1 MNETV
6 LEVQD
11 LHTRFKVRGGML
23 RAVDGLSFTLES
35 GQTLCIVG
43 ESGSGKTV
51 TALSIMGLI
60 EPPGHIAEGRIVYR
74 GTDLLSLD
82 EAAMEE
88 VRGDRI
94 GMVFQDPMSSLNPS
108 FRIGDQ
114 IAEAMII
121 HQGLDRAAARARAVD
136 LLRRVGI
143 PRPEARLDDYPHQFS
158 GGMRQRALIAAAIS
172 CDPDILIADEP
183 TTALD
188 VTIQAQILRLL
199 HDVQRALNSALVLVT
214 HDLGVVA
221 AMADMVMVMY
231 AGRMVEYADVQTIFE
246 RPRHPYTR
254 GLLNS
259 LIRLETPRDTA
270 LVPIPGLPPDLV
282 NPPAGCSFRPRCS
295 HAIQR
300 CQREDPE
307 LTDLSGGHLSAC
319 HLAREL
325 PPARTGGA
333 A

>member
-1 MNETV
+1 
-6 LEVQD
+6 
-11 LHTRFKVRGGML
+11 
-23 RAVDGLSFTLES
+23 
-35 GQTLCIVG
+35 
-43 ESGSGKTV
+43 
-51 TALSIMGLI
+51 
-60 EPPGHIAEGRIVYR
+60 
-74 GTDLLSLD
+74 
-82 EAAMEE
+82 
-88 VRGDRI
+88 
-94 GMVFQDPMSSLNPS
+94 MSSLNPS

-121 HQGLDRAAARARAVD
+121 HRGLDRAAARARAVE

-143 PRPEARLDDYPHQFS
+143 PEPEARVDDYPHQFS

-172 CDPDILIADEP
+172 CDPEILIADEP

-199 HDVQRALNSALVLVT
+199 HDVQQALHSALILVT

-231 AGRMVEYADVQTIFE
+231 AGRMVEYADVETIFE

-259 LIRLETPRDTA
+259 LIRLETPRDTP

-282 NPPAGCSFRPRCS
+282 SPPEGCNFRPRCP

-300 CQREDPE
+300 CRREDPGLTE
-307 LTDLSGGHLSAC
+307 LGGGHLSAC

-325 PPARTGGA
+325 PPARTGA
-333 A
+333 AS